1 MLEKQMLQEV
11 DVVRAHFQKKKQQ
24 QQQKEYYG
32 DFTNLLYGKD

>member
-24 QQQKEYYG
+24 QQKEYYG